1 MRAFLRPCTILVL
14 LAAASRGQST
24 IPAEG
29 APRSDS
35 ATVFQA
41 TLGETGARTAEVST
55 QEMRQIL
62 AARSATVFDSRP
74 HLEYAIGHIPGAVN
88 VAAKPG
94 VEMAKYVSDVA
105 EIGRVL
111 GNRKDVPVVLYC
123 NGPFCEKSKRLS
135 DELLASGYTNVRRY
149 QLGMPVWRALG
160 GIGQIERDGA
170 ALVARSDR
178 SAVWIDV
185 RASEEFSKGSLPGA
199 RSVPR
204 GLVLAGKDTGE
215 LKKAKNDGRLPM
227 NDHNTRIIVFG
238 NVADDARFV
247 TEQLAREAFHN
258 VTFFAGTVTELQ
270 EATGPVASR

>member
-1 MRAFLRPCTILVL
+1 
-14 LAAASRGQST
+14 
-24 IPAEG
+24 
-29 APRSDS
+29 
-35 ATVFQA
+35 
-41 TLGETGARTAEVST
+41 
-55 QEMRQIL
+55 
-62 AARSATVFDSRP
+62 
-74 HLEYAIGHIPGAVN
+74 
-88 VAAKPG
+88 
-94 VEMAKYVSDVA
+94 
-105 EIGRVL
+105 VL
-111 GNRKDVPVVLYC
+111 GNRKDLAVVLYC

-185 RASEEFSKGSLPGA
+185 RPSEEFSKGSLPGA

-204 GLVLAGKDTGE
+204 ALVLAG
-215 LKKAKNDGRLPM
+215 
-227 NDHNTRIIVFG
+227 
-238 NVADDARFV
+238 NVPDDARFV